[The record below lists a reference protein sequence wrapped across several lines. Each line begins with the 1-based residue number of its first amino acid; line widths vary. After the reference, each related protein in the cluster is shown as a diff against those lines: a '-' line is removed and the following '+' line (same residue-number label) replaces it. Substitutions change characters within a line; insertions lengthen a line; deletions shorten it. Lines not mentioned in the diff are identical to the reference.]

1 MPRQYAKHVSEVI
14 SFNFTTIY
22 GIGSILMPHLTDEK
36 KLSLRACY
44 IIRSRAGIRTQPV

>member
-1 MPRQYAKHVSEVI
+1 MPRQYAKHISEVI

-36 KLSLRACY
+36 NWALE
-44 IIRSRAGIRTQPV
+44 PVT